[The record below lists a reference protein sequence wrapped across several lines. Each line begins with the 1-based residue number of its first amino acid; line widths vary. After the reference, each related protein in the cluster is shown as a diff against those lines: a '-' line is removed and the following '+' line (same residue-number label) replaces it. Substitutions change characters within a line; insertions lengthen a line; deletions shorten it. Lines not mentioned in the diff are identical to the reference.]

1 LKICVSAYNKKQEF
15 NGAFIEMENMECKNY
30 DKKANI
36 DVHSKILKKNETL
49 KGYDL

>member
-1 LKICVSAYNKKQEF
+1 MK
-15 NGAFIEMENMECKNY
+15 NMECKNY